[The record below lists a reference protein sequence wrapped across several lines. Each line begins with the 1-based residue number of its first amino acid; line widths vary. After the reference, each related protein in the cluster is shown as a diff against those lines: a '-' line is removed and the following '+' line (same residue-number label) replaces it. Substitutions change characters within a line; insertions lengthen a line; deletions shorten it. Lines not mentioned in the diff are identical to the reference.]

1 MWFRSWALWRTLY
14 ANVHS
19 EWVGEKSHRDE
30 RLVFPGLSPLF
41 KIKRVTPLVAQWLRC
56 HTSIAVRHRLNPWSR
71 KIPHAEEQ
79 LSPWA
84 TSATSEACSPRA
96 NVREAHVQLE
106 SISHSPQLG
115 KVVVLCNK
123 EDPVKEGNRTSQ
135 VRHRSDISQWNF
147 RLDPCGPQRNL
158 WWNSSCTSS
167 GLQNFTSIL
176 QLPVPSRMNGICLD
190 QKDEW
195 SFKP

>member
-1 MWFRSWALWRTLY
+1 MPHFHCSKTQAQSLVQEDPTCWGATKP
-14 ANVHS
+14 
-19 EWVGEKSHRDE
+19 VGHLCNFWS
-30 RLVFPGLSPLF
+30 LLTSS
-41 KIKRVTPLVAQWLRC
+41 QCLR
-56 HTSIAVRHRLNPWSR
+56 
-71 KIPHAEEQ
+71 
-79 LSPWA
+79 
-84 TSATSEACSPRA
+84 SPRTT
-96 NVREAHVQLE
+96 REYKPPQWEAHVQLE